1 VRYPTIAAITLSL
14 ALAACS
20 GGEDEQAGSGETIS
34 HEEVAERARDA
45 IKPEPGLY
53 RSNVELL
60 EVDIP
65 GAPEG
70 MADMMKQAM
79 GEANT
84 ANEYCLS
91 QEDVDRGFEE
101 MVKNSQNGDCT
112 FERFDADGG
121 EIDAVMN
128 CKTPDGNTARMTMQG
143 TGGPTSSEMTMT
155 MESEVPGMGTANMRM
170 KATHE
175 RIGDCAA

>member
-1 VRYPTIAAITLSL
+1 VRYPTIAAMTLSM

-20 GGEDEQAGSGETIS
+20 GGEEEAGSGETIS
-34 HEEVAERARDA
+34 NEEVAERAREA
-45 IKPEPGLY
+45 VRPEPGLY
-53 RSNVELL
+53 RSTVELL
-60 EVDIP
+60 EVDLP

-70 MADMMKQAM
+70 MADMMKRAM
-79 GEANT
+79 GESNT
-84 ANEYCLS
+84 ANEYCLT
-91 QEDVDRGFEE
+91 QEQVDEGFEE
-101 MVKNSQNGDCT
+101 MARNSQNGDCS

-121 EIDAVMN
+121 KIDAVMN
-128 CKTPDGNTARMTMQG
+128 CKAPDGNTARMTMQG

-155 MESEVPGMGTANMRM
+155 MASEVPGMGTANMRM